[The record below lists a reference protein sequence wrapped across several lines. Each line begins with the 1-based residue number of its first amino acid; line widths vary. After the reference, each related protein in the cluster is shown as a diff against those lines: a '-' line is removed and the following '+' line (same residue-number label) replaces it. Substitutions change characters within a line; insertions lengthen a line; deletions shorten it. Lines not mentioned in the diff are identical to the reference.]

1 MRHAPVLTLVS
12 LCLLW
17 FVVASPAQPPAEP
30 PVLTLYDFETGI
42 DGWQENPWGGGQ
54 VHIAT
59 SDDCRFGRHSIK
71 CNWVNVERGGTAIA
85 PYFPDDAAWRGE
97 DYDAISFWL
106 KGDGTPSTIRIICDV
121 KTPAGELTYSG
132 GAPMDDTQ
140 WRRYCI
146 KFGTMWNREKV
157 PFSLSGLARI
167 YFAHSGTH
175 EAHIDQISLQRRM
188 RQVPLFLPTK
198 PIDLGATLR
207 VTTDAGYWLNL
218 SPEVFETETV
228 TLAVATSPPGAG
240 ARSEA
245 PIPAAAP
252 EGETWLPLPGVP
264 AADGAGTLT
273 LNATADGRQ
282 LYVGDAT
289 FPVAVPA
296 QAPSLNTL
304 QLVPQP
310 KSITMGEGSFTLPE
324 QPEIA
329 IISQPDIAR
338 GAQSKLI
345 EDLARYFG
353 RRASTADGGPARQ
366 PVSLMWLGATGGR
379 PTVPDGLTSRF
390 GNIREQGYVLDITPD
405 GILMAARDEAGMR
418 YAAITLTQILR
429 SASPCAAE
437 AGAPCLRIVDWPTL
451 PIRAYC
457 IGLPTTRW
465 GHPND
470 ATVPVEFFI
479 DFLRR
484 TAVDTKL
491 NMVVIGV
498 LQGMEFERHPEIAGP
513 SAYTKAEVRQIVEFL
528 KGNGVE
534 PVPLLQ
540 SLGHANWL
548 VIPIA
553 ALREDGDPSTLCTR
567 HPDSRRILADCFDEA
582 LEVFE
587 PKYLHCGLDEIRW
600 QTFNKPEAE
609 LCPLCKGI
617 DKREIFTDQVDWLHE
632 YCREHGVGMM
642 MWGDMIIREHN
653 GGPPFFLADTVPQLP
668 RDITIC
674 NWSTSLAPIS
684 SAEFV
689 RDGFEVIQSN
699 SAGVNRLQTPHLVG
713 NMWGIWSRVPWL
725 TESCWD
731 AYSYAYPSIPVAAEY
746 SWNTYHDLIGNAPRP
761 DEYLEQRPGL
771 QPRLASSG
779 VPAGGALVE
788 PIGDIAVGGRPV
800 TIAGIALHPL
810 TAPATAAQT
819 WQLDRTLSALYLLVA
834 ADLPADTREAFLE
847 GFKSKE
853 NWYGVPIA
861 DIAVTYADGTERTQP
876 IYYGSEVRAVSVDDP
891 KPHAWG
897 ALGWAPIDA
906 DGTPRMAYLLELP
919 NPTPAVTVTSITF
932 TPRETGCTPMLLGLA
947 ARSVR

>member
-1 MRHAPVLTLVS
+1 MRYAPFLTLLTLCLLLSIARLSAQAPTNAPVLPLH
-12 LCLLW
+12 
-17 FVVASPAQPPAEP
+17 
-30 PVLTLYDFETGI
+30 DFETGI
-42 DGWQENPWGGGQ
+42 EGWQGNPWGGGQ
-54 VHIAT
+54 VHVAL
-59 SDDCRFGRHSIK
+59 SDDGRFGNHSIK
-71 CNWVNVERGGTAIA
+71 CNWVDVERGGTAIA
-85 PYFPDDAAWRGE
+85 PYFAAEAPWRGD

-106 KGDGTPSTIRIICDV
+106 RGDGTSSTIRIICDV

-157 PFSLSGLARI
+157 PFALDGLARV
-167 YFAHSGTH
+167 YFSMTGTH

-188 RQVPLFLPTK
+188 RQLPLFVPAG
-198 PIDLGATLR
+198 PVDCGATLW
-207 VTTDAGYWLNL
+207 VTADAGYWLNL
-218 SPEVFETETV
+218 SPEVFGADTV
-228 TLAVATSPPGAG
+228 TVSLDASLPGAD
-240 ARSEA
+240 ARSQTS
-245 PIPAAAP
+245 ISAAAP
-252 EGETWLPLPGVP
+252 VAETWLPLPGEPTADGSGSLALTV
-264 AADGAGTLT
+264 AADG
-273 LNATADGRQ
+273 RK
-282 LYVGDAT
+282 LYTGDTT

-296 QAPSLNTL
+296 DAPSVNAL

-310 KSITMGEGSFTLPE
+310 KSITMRQGRFTLPE
-324 QPEIA
+324 QPAIA

-338 GAQSKLI
+338 GGQRKLT

-353 RRASTADGGPARQ
+353 RAVTTAEAALAPQ
-366 PVSLMWLGATGGR
+366 PVCLMWLGASGGR
-379 PTVPDGLTSRF
+379 PIVPDTLISRF
-390 GNIREQGYVLDITPD
+390 ADIREQGYLLDISPE
-405 GILMAARDEAGMR
+405 GILMAAGDEAGMR
-418 YAAITLTQILR
+418 YAAITLTQLLR
-429 SASPCAAE
+429 SASPCAGQ
-437 AGAPCLRIVDWPTL
+437 AGAPCLSIADWPTL
-451 PIRAYC
+451 PTRAYY

-513 SAYTKAEVRQIVEFL
+513 SAYTKAEVRRIVDFL
-528 KGNGVE
+528 KSNGIE

-540 SLGHANWL
+540 SLGHANWV

-553 ALREDGDPSTLCTR
+553 ALREDGDTSTLCTR
-567 HPDSRRILADCFDEA
+567 HPDARRILADCFDEA

-587 PKYLHCGLDEIRW
+587 PEHVHCGLDEIRW
-600 QTFNKPEAE
+600 QTFNKPDAE
-609 LCPLCKGI
+609 LCPLCRGV

-668 RDITIC
+668 KDITIC

-731 AYSYAYPSIPVAAEY
+731 AYPYSYPGILVAAEY
-746 SWNTYHDLIGNAPRP
+746 SWNTYHDLVANAPRP
-761 DEYLEQRPGL
+761 AEYFAQRPKL

-779 VPAGGALVE
+779 VPFGGAEVA
-788 PIGDIAVGGRPV
+788 PIGDIAVGGESVIVADIPLRP
-800 TIAGIALHPL
+800 LD
-810 TAPATAAQT
+810 APVTAAQT
-819 WQLDRTLSALYLLVA
+819 WQVGRTLSALYVLVA
-834 ADLPADTREAFLE
+834 ADLPDDTREGFLE
-847 GFKSKE
+847 AFKAKQ
-853 NWYGVPIA
+853 NWYGVPIG
-861 DIAVTYADGTERTQP
+861 DISITYADGTERTRP
-876 IYYGSEVRAVSVDDP
+876 VYYGSEVRAVSADDP

-897 ALGWAPIDA
+897 ALGWGAVDA
-906 DGTPRMAYLLELP
+906 DGTPRMAYLLEMP
-919 NPTPAVTVTSITF
+919 NPTPSVIVASITF
-932 TPRETGCTPMLLGLA
+932 TSRETGCTPMLLGLA

>member
-1 MRHAPVLTLVS
+1 MRHASIPALFG
-12 LCLLW
+12 LCLLIST
-17 FVVASPAQPPAEP
+17 VASSAET
-30 PVLTLYDFETGI
+30 PVLTLYDIETGI
-42 DGWQENPWGGGQ
+42 EGWQANPWGGGE
-54 VHIAT
+54 VHVAL
-59 SDDCRFGRHSIK
+59 SDAARFGDHSIR

-85 PYFPDDAAWRGE
+85 PYFAEDAPWRGD
-97 DYDAISFWL
+97 DYDSISFWL
-106 KGDGTPSTIRIICDV
+106 KGDGTPSSIRIICEV
-121 KTPAGELTYSG
+121 NTPGGALTYSG
-132 GAPMDDTQ
+132 GAPMDNTD
-140 WRRYCI
+140 WRRFHI

-157 PFSLSGLARI
+157 PFEPANLARI
-167 YFAHSGTH
+167 YFSMTGTH

-188 RQVPLFLPTK
+188 RQLPLFLPTE
-198 PIDLGATLR
+198 PIDFSPTLWG
-207 VTTDAGYWLNL
+207 TADAGYWLNL
-218 SPEVFETETV
+218 SPEAFGAEAVTV
-228 TLAVATSPPGAG
+228 TLDASLPGSD
-240 ARSEA
+240 ARSETT
-245 PIPAAAP
+245 IPAAAP
-252 EGETWLPLPGVP
+252 VAETWLPLPGVP

-273 LNATADGRQ
+273 LTATADGRQ
-282 LYVGDAT
+282 LYAGNAT
-289 FPVAVPA
+289 FPVALPA
-296 QAPSLNTL
+296 QALSLNAL

-310 KSITMGEGSFTLPE
+310 KSIMMGEGRFELPE
-324 QPEIA
+324 QPVVA
-329 IISQPDIAR
+329 ILSHPDTTR
-338 GAQSKLI
+338 GGQRKLV

-353 RRASTADGGPARQ
+353 RRAAVADAAQTPQ
-366 PVSLMWLGATGGR
+366 PVALMWLGAPGGR
-379 PTVPDGLTSRF
+379 PTVPDVLTARF
-390 GNIREQGYVLDITPD
+390 GDIREQGYLLDISPD
-405 GILMAARDEAGMR
+405 GILMAAGDEAGMR
-418 YAAITLTQILR
+418 YAAITVTQLLR
-429 SASPCAAE
+429 SASPCAGQ
-437 AGAPCLRIVDWPTL
+437 AGAPCLRIIDWPTL
-451 PIRAYC
+451 PTRAYY

-528 KGNGVE
+528 KDNGVE
-534 PVPLLQ
+534 PVPLIQ

-600 QTFNKPEAE
+600 QTFNKPESE

-617 DKREIFTDQVDWLHE
+617 DKREILTDQVDWLHE

-668 RDITIC
+668 KDITIC

-689 RDGFEVIQSN
+689 REGFEVIQSN
-699 SAGVNRLQTPHLVG
+699 SAGVNRLQIPHLVG

-731 AYSYAYPSIPVAAEY
+731 AYPYSYPGIFVAVEY
-746 SWNTYHDLIGNAPRP
+746 SWNAYHDLIANAPGPAR
-761 DEYLEQRPGL
+761 YFAQRPML
-771 QPRLASSG
+771 QARLASSG
-779 VPAGGALVE
+779 VSAGGAAVTQIGDVDESRE
-788 PIGDIAVGGRPV
+788 PI
-800 TIAGIALHPL
+800 TIADIPL
-810 TAPATAAQT
+810 RPLDTPAKAAQT
-819 WQLDRTLSALYLLVA
+819 WQLDTTLSALYLLLA
-834 ADLPADTREAFLE
+834 ADLPAGNRTSFLEAF
-847 GFKSKE
+847 KAKQ

-861 DIAVTYADGTERTQP
+861 DMSITYADGTERTQP
-876 IYYGSEVRAVSVDDP
+876 VYYGSEVRALPVDDP

-897 ALGWAPIDA
+897 ALGWAPI
-906 DGTPRMAYLLELP
+906 GTGGTVRMAYLLEQP
-919 NPTPAVTVTSITF
+919 NPTPAVTVSSVTF
-932 TPRETGCTPMLLGLA
+932 TPRETGCTPILLGLA

>member
-1 MRHAPVLTLVS
+1 MRHARVLTLVS

-17 FVVASPAQPPAEP
+17 FVVPSPAQPSAEP
-30 PVLTLYDFETGI
+30 PVLSLYDFETGI
-42 DGWQENPWGGGQ
+42 EGWQGNPWGGGE
-54 VHIAT
+54 VHVAL
-59 SDDCRFGRHSIK
+59 SDDARFGDHAIR

-85 PYFPDDAAWRGE
+85 PYFADDAPWRDG
-97 DYDAISFWL
+97 DYDGISFWL

-132 GAPMDDTQ
+132 GAPMDETQ

-157 PFSLSGLARI
+157 PFALGNLARI
-167 YFAHSGTH
+167 YFSMTGTH

-188 RQVPLFLPTK
+188 RQLPLFLPTK
-198 PIDLGATLR
+198 PIDFDPTLW
-207 VTTDAGYWLNL
+207 VTADAGYWLNL
-218 SPEVFETETV
+218 SPEAFGADTV
-228 TLAVATSPPGAG
+228 TVALEASLPGADV
-240 ARSEA
+240 RSQTTLA
-245 PIPAAAP
+245 AAAP
-252 EGETWLPLPGVP
+252 VAETWLPLPGE
-264 AADGAGTLT
+264 ATADGTGSLALA
-273 LNATADGRQ
+273 ATADGRQ
-282 LYVGDAT
+282 LYTGNAT

-296 QAPSLNTL
+296 EAPPLNGL

-310 KSITMGEGSFTLPE
+310 KSITMGQGRFELPE
-324 QPEIA
+324 QPRIA

-338 GAQSKLI
+338 GGQSKLI

-353 RRASTADGGPARQ
+353 RRVTTVDSGPTRQ
-366 PVSLMWLGATGGR
+366 PVALMWLGATGGK
-379 PTVPDGLTSRF
+379 PTVPDTLGSRF
-390 GNIREQGYVLDITPD
+390 DNLREQGYLLDISPE
-405 GILMAARDEAGMR
+405 GILLAARDEAGMR
-418 YAAITLTQILR
+418 YAAITVTQILR
-429 SASPCAAE
+429 SASPSAAE
-437 AGAPCLRIVDWPTL
+437 AGAPCLQVIDWPTL
-451 PIRAYC
+451 PTRAYY

-465 GHPND
+465 GYPND

-513 SAYTKAEVRQIVEFL
+513 SAYTKAEVRQIVDFL
-528 KGNGVE
+528 RSNGIE

-553 ALREDGDPSTLCTR
+553 ALREDGDSSTLCTR

-582 LEVFE
+582 LELFE
-587 PKYLHCGLDEIRW
+587 PKHLHCGLDEIRW

-609 LCPLCKGI
+609 LCPLCKGV
-617 DKREIFTDQVDWLHE
+617 DKRGIFTDQVDWLHE
-632 YCREHGVGMM
+632 YCRERSVRMM

-668 RDITIC
+668 KDITIC

-684 SAEFV
+684 SGEFAG
-689 RDGFEVIQSN
+689 DGFEVIQSN
-699 SAGVNRLQTPHLVG
+699 SRGVNRLQTPHLVG

-731 AYSYAYPSIPVAAEY
+731 AYPYSYPGIFVAAEY
-746 SWNTYHDLIGNAPRP
+746 SWNAHHDLIANAPDP
-761 DEYLEQRPGL
+761 AGYFAQRPKL
-771 QPRLASSG
+771 QPRLASGG

-788 PIGDIAVGGRPV
+788 PIGEAGAVITVADIPMRPF
-800 TIAGIALHPL
+800 IAPV
-810 TAPATAAQT
+810 ATAGT
-819 WQLDRTLSALYLLVA
+819 WRLDRTLSALYVLVG

-847 GFKSKE
+847 GFKARE

-861 DIAVTYADGTERTQP
+861 DLLVTYADGTERAVP
-876 IYYGSEVRAVSVDDP
+876 IHYGSQIRAVAADDP

-897 ALGWAPIDA
+897 AVGWAPIDA
-906 DGTPRMAYLLELP
+906 GGTPRMAYLLELP
-919 NPTPAVTVTSITF
+919 NPTPGVAVTSITF
-932 TPRETGCTPMLLGLA
+932 TPRETGCTPLLLGLA

>member
-1 MRHAPVLTLVS
+1 MRHASIPAILG
-12 LCLLW
+12 LCLL
-17 FVVASPAQPPAEP
+17 FSIDPLSAQAPTDAPILP
-30 PVLTLYDFETGI
+30 LYDFETGTG
-42 DGWQENPWGGGQ
+42 GWQENPWGGGE
-54 VHIAT
+54 VHVSL
-59 SDDCRFGRHSIK
+59 SDDGRFGQHSIK

-85 PYFPDDAAWRGE
+85 PYFADDAPWRGG

-121 KTPAGELTYSG
+121 KTAAGELTYSG
-132 GAPMDDTQ
+132 GAPMDETR

-157 PFSLSGLARI
+157 PFALEGLARI
-167 YFAHSGTH
+167 YFSMTGTH
-175 EAHIDQISLQRRM
+175 EALIDQISLQRRM
-188 RQVPLFLPTK
+188 RQLPLFLPTK
-198 PIDLGATLR
+198 PIDFSPTLW
-207 VTTDAGYWLNL
+207 VTADAGYWLNL
-218 SPEVFETETV
+218 SPEALGADTV
-228 TLAVATSPPGAG
+228 TVALETSLPGAD
-240 ARSEA
+240 ARSQTA
-245 PIPAAAP
+245 VPAAAP
-252 EGETWLPLPGVP
+252 VAETWLPLPGE
-264 AADGAGTLT
+264 ATADGTGSLALT
-273 LNATADGRQ
+273 ATADGRQ
-282 LYVGDAT
+282 LYAGNAT
-289 FPVAVPA
+289 FPVAVSA
-296 QAPSLNTL
+296 EAPSLNAL

-310 KSITMGEGSFTLPE
+310 KSITMGEGRFTLPE
-324 QPEIA
+324 QPHVS

-338 GAQSKLI
+338 GGQSKLI

-353 RRASTADGGPARQ
+353 RRVITADGELTRR
-366 PVSLMWLGATGGR
+366 PVSLMWMGATGGR
-379 PTVPDGLTSRF
+379 PTVPDWLTLRF
-390 GNIREQGYVLDITPD
+390 DDLREQGYLLDISPE
-405 GILMAARDEAGMR
+405 GILMAAADEAGMR
-418 YAAITLTQILR
+418 HAAITVTQILR
-429 SASPCAAE
+429 SASPCAE
-437 AGAPCLRIVDWPTL
+437 QAGAPCLEIIDWPTM
-451 PIRAYC
+451 PTRAYY

-470 ATVPVEFFI
+470 ATVPVDFFI

-484 TAVDTKL
+484 TAVDMKL

-498 LQGMEFERHPEIAGP
+498 LQGMEFDRHPEIAGP
-513 SAYTKAEVRQIVEFL
+513 SAYTKAEVRQIVDFL
-528 KGNGVE
+528 KSNGIE

-553 ALREDGDPSTLCTR
+553 ALREDGDTSTLCTR

-600 QTFNKPEAE
+600 QTFTKPEAE
-609 LCPLCKGI
+609 LCPLCKGV
-617 DKREIFTDQVDWLHE
+617 DKREIFLDQVKWLHGF
-632 YCREHGVGMM
+632 CRDHSVRMM

-668 RDITIC
+668 KDITIC

-699 SAGVNRLQTPHLVG
+699 SRGVNRLQTPHLVG

-731 AYSYAYPSIPVAAEY
+731 AYPYSYPGIFVAAEY
-746 SWNTYHDLIGNAPRP
+746 SWNTYHGLVANAPDP
-761 DEYLEQRPGL
+761 AGYFAQRPKL

-779 VPAGGALVE
+779 VPAGGAEVA
-788 PIGDIAVGGRPV
+788 PIGDVDDRREPVMIGDIPLRPL
-800 TIAGIALHPL
+800 A
-810 TAPATAAQT
+810 APATGAQT
-819 WQLDRTLSALYLLVA
+819 WEVDRALSALYLLVA

-847 GFKSKE
+847 GFKARG

-861 DIAVTYADGTERTQP
+861 DILVKHADGTERGVP
-876 IYYGSEVRAVSVDDP
+876 IHYGSQVRAVAADDP

-906 DGTPRMAYLLELP
+906 DGTPRIAYLLELP
-919 NPTPAVTVTSITF
+919 NPTPGVAVTSITF
-932 TPRETGCTPMLLGLA
+932 TPRETGCTPVLLGLA